1 MICRTSEEKKA
12 EKLFRTRL
20 RPYLKVKNARTMPA
34 SRKAR
39 SESLS
44 EIVVLPASDVTHLF
58 NHEAMLAA
66 SHAIEDLARD
76 TGCGELIATFQRIEN
91 FTAQRDRYLEIADE
105 IDAVRVWAEGEPPGR
120 TADIDFVPIFHPLL
134 TRYWVVL
141 FESPDVHAVLFCK
154 QANDSQEFARKVFSG
169 FYSFNPFLVRCIR
182 RRFSL
187 LAAGVDGVVDHFER
201 NFGPMMPDG
210 DALSD
215 IDALLAT
222 A

>member
-1 MICRTSEEKKA
+1 MICRTPEEKKA
-12 EKLFRTRL
+12 EKLFRSRL
-20 RPYLKVKNARTMPA
+20 RPYLKIKNARTMPA

-39 SESLS
+39 AESLS
-44 EIVVLPASDVTHLF
+44 EIVILPTADVTHLF

-76 TGCGELIATFQRIEN
+76 TGCGELVATFQRIEN
-91 FTAQRDRYLEIADE
+91 FSAQRDRYLEIAEE
-105 IDAVRVWAEGEPPGR
+105 IDAVRVWAEGEPPHR
-120 TADIDFVPIFHPLL
+120 TAAIDFVPIFHPLL
-134 TRYWVVL
+134 SRYWVVL

-154 QANDSQEFARKVFSG
+154 QANDAQEFARKVFSG

-187 LAAGVDGVVDHFER
+187 LAAGVDGVVSHFER

-215 IDALLAT
+215 IDALFVT

>member
-1 MICRTSEEKKA
+1 
-12 EKLFRTRL
+12 
-20 RPYLKVKNARTMPA
+20 
-34 SRKAR
+34 
-39 SESLS
+39 
-44 EIVVLPASDVTHLF
+44 
-58 NHEAMLAA
+58 MLAA

-91 FTAQRDRYLEIADE
+91 FGPQRDRYLKIAGE

-120 TADIDFVPIFHPLL
+120 TAAIDFIPIFHPLL
-134 TRYWVVL
+134 SRYWVVL

-187 LAAGVDGVVDHFER
+187 LAAGVDGVVAHFER

-215 IDALLAT
+215 IDALLTT

>member
-1 MICRTSEEKKA
+1 MICRTSEEQKA
-12 EKLFRTRL
+12 EKLFRSRL
-20 RPYLKVKNARTMPA
+20 RPYLKVKNSRTLPI

-39 SESLS
+39 AKKVS
-44 EIVVLPASDVTHLF
+44 EIVVLPVSDVTHLF

-76 TGCGELIATFQRIEN
+76 TGCGELISTFQRMEN
-91 FTAQRDRYLEIADE
+91 FAPQRDRYLQIAEE
-105 IDAVRVWAEGEPPGR
+105 IDAVRVWAEGEPPSR
-120 TADIDFVPIFHPLL
+120 TAAIDFVPIFHPLL
-134 TRYWVVL
+134 AQYWVVL

-154 QANDSQEFARKVFSG
+154 QANDAREFARKVFSG

-187 LAAGVDGVVDHFER
+187 LSAGVDGVVDHFER

>member
-1 MICRTSEEKKA
+1 MICRTSEEKKS
-12 EKLFRTRL
+12 EKMFRSRL
-20 RPYLKVKNARTMPA
+20 RPYLKVKNSRTLPV
-34 SRKAR
+34 SPKAR
-39 SESLS
+39 PDNLS
-44 EIVVLPASDVTHLF
+44 EIVVLPTSDVTHLF

-76 TGCGELIATFQRIEN
+76 IGSGELIATFQRIEN
-91 FTAQRDRYLEIADE
+91 FTAQRDRYLKIAAAV
-105 IDAVRVWAEGEPPGR
+105 DAVRVWAEGEPPGR
-120 TADIDFVPIFHPLL
+120 TSSIDFVPIFHPLL
-134 TRYWVVL
+134 SRYWVVL

-187 LAAGVDGVVDHFER
+187 LAAGVDGVVSHFER

-210 DALSD
+210 DALAD
-215 IDALLAT
+215 IDALLTSA
-222 A
+222 

>member
-1 MICRTSEEKKA
+1 MICRTSEEKKS
-12 EKLFRTRL
+12 EKLFRSRL
-20 RPYLKVKNARTMPA
+20 RPYLKTKQSRTLPA
-34 SRKAR
+34 SPKAR
-39 SESLS
+39 PENLS
-44 EIVVLPASDVTHLF
+44 EVVVLPVSDVTHLF

-91 FTAQRDRYLEIADE
+91 FQNQKDRYLKIAGQ
-105 IDAVRVWAEGEPPGR
+105 IDAVRVWAEGEPPSR
-120 TADIDFVPIFHPLL
+120 TAAIDFVPIFHPLL
-134 TRYWVVL
+134 SKYWVVL
-141 FESPDVHAVLFCK
+141 FESPDIHAVLFCK
-154 QANDSQEFARKVFSG
+154 QANHAQEFARKVFSG

-187 LAAGVDGVVDHFER
+187 LAAGVDGVVSHFER

-210 DALSD
+210 DALAD
-215 IDALLAT
+215 IDALLTT

>member
-12 EKLFRTRL
+12 EKLFRSRL
-20 RPYLKVKNARTMPA
+20 RPYLKIKNARTLPA

-39 SESLS
+39 PENLA
-44 EIVVLPASDVTHLF
+44 EIVVLPTSDVTHLF

-76 TGCGELIATFQRIEN
+76 TGCGELIATFQRFEN
-91 FTAQRDRYLEIADE
+91 FVPQRDRYLEIADE
-105 IDAVRVWAEGEPPGR
+105 IDAVRVWAEGEPPNR
-120 TADIDFVPIFHPLL
+120 TSCIDFIPIFHPLL

-154 QANDSQEFARKVFSG
+154 QANEAQEFGRKVFSG

-187 LAAGVDGVVDHFER
+187 LAAGVDGVVTHFER

-210 DALSD
+210 DALAD

>member
-1 MICRTSEEKKA
+1 MICRTSEEKRS
-12 EKLFRTRL
+12 EKLFRSRL
-20 RPYLKVKNARTMPA
+20 RPYLKTKKTRSIPASPKARTQNP
-34 SRKAR
+34 
-39 SESLS
+39 S
-44 EIVVLPASDVTHLF
+44 EIVVVPVADVTHLV
-58 NHEAMLAA
+58 NHDAMLAA

-76 TGCGELIATFQRIEN
+76 TGCGELIATFQRMEN
-91 FTAQRDRYLEIADE
+91 FSPQRDRYLEIAGE
-105 IDAVRVWAEGEPPGR
+105 IDAVRVWAEGEPPAR
-120 TADIDFVPIFHPLL
+120 TSSIDFIPIFHPLL
-134 TRYWVVL
+134 ARYWVVL
-141 FESPDVHAVLFCK
+141 FESADIHAVLFCK
-154 QANDSQEFARKVFSG
+154 QANDSREFSRKIFSG

-187 LAAGVDGVVDHFER
+187 LAAGVDGVVAHFER